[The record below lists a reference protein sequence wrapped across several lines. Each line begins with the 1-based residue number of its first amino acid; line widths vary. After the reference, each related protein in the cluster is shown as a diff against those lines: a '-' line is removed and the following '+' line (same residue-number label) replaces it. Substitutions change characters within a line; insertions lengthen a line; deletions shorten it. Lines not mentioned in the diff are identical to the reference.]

1 MKDLISGLIAL
12 GLGIGLHALEYDIT
26 VTEQGMKYSTSEAT
40 YLWPRTLVE
49 ERSTKEEAQ

>member
-1 MKDLISGLIAL
+1 MNNTIEAIVVLLI
-12 GLGIGLHALEYDIT
+12 GIGLQVAIYEIEPTDNGL
-26 VTEQGMKYSTSEAT
+26 QYSTSEAT